1 MEKQEPMSEP
11 KETPSKRAAILEAA
25 LDLIAVGGF
34 HGSPTA
40 KIAEKAGVGIGSIY
54 RYFSSKED
62 LIQALFD
69 DLAEK
74 SRQAIMQDLDTRAP
88 IKDQFILIMKNTFQY
103 LIDNRKVAAFLE
115 QYFNSPFGFTHRRD
129 AILNQD
135 GGRAGD
141 HPMHALLEQ
150 ARKDKIAK
158 DLPWHILGAL
168 TFGPIIL
175 LVRDI
180 HAGLITVNARLRD
193 AIIAACWDAVQR

>member
-1 MEKQEPMSEP
+1 MPEP
-11 KETPSKRAAILEAA
+11 KETPAKRTAILEAA

-62 LIQALFD
+62 LIQALFT

-74 SRQAIMQDLDTRAP
+74 SRQAIMQDLDNSAP
-88 IKDQFILIMKNTFQY
+88 IKEQYIHLMKNTFQY
-103 LIDNRKVAAFLE
+103 LIDNRKVAAFQE
-115 QYFNSPFGFTHRRD
+115 QYFNSPFGFTHKRD
-129 AILNQD
+129 AILNQA
-135 GGRAGD
+135 GGHAGD
-141 HPMHALLEQ
+141 HPLHALLDK

-180 HAGLITVNARLRD
+180 HAGLITVDARMRD
-193 AIIAACWDAVQR
+193 KIIAACWDAVKR

>member
-1 MEKQEPMSEP
+1 MPGP
-11 KETPSKRAAILEAA
+11 KETPAKRVAILEAA
-25 LDLIAVGGF
+25 LELIAAGGF

-62 LIQALFD
+62 LIQALFTY
-69 DLAEK
+69 LAEK

-88 IKDQFILIMKNTFQY
+88 IKEQFIHLMKNTFQY
-103 LIDNRKVAAFLE
+103 LIENREAAAFLE
-115 QYFNSPFGFTHRRD
+115 QYFNSPFGFTHKRD
-129 AILNQD
+129 AILNEGEGHTD
-135 GGRAGD
+135 D
-141 HPMHALLEQ
+141 HPMHALLDK

-158 DLPWHILGAL
+158 DLPRHILGAL

-180 HAGLITVNARLRD
+180 HAGLITVDARMRD
-193 AIIAACWDAVQR
+193 KIIAACWDAVKR